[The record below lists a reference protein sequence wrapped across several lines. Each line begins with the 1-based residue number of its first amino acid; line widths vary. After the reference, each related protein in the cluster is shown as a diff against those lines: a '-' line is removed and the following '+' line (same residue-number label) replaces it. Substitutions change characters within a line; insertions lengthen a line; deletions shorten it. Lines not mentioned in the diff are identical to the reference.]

1 MQDRCTRHPTFQ
13 INVLGTPLLMAQ
25 GAEIKGTGH
34 EPKKTR
40 STAHRA
46 SEVAVTF
53 PPRRVC
59 STSVCSRQS
68 GCVSSFSST
77 SFLEPCGAC
86 TCPLHADGVPRSRD
100 GRPPRGSNRWHGNVG
115 SRNCGRA
122 FPRADSGSGA
132 GQRIVASSTDGP
144 QTFEHD
150 ATVVLK
156 RRVGLTG
163 AALLYAIPHFF

>member
-1 MQDRCTRHPTFQ
+1 MSCR
-13 INVLGTPLLMAQ
+13 INVPGTPLLMAQ
-25 GAEIKGTGH
+25 GAGIKGTAQ
-34 EPKKTR
+34 ETDKKCAAGR
-40 STAHRA
+40 RA
-46 SEVAVTF
+46 SEVAKTF
-53 PPRRVC
+53 LLRPVC
-59 STSVCSRQS
+59 SASMCSRQS
-68 GCVSSFSST
+68 GCVSSLSST
-77 SFLEPCGAC
+77 SFLDPRGAW
-86 TCPLHADGVPRSRD
+86 TCPLHVDGVPQNRYGRS
-100 GRPPRGSNRWHGNVG
+100 PRGSNRWHGNVG